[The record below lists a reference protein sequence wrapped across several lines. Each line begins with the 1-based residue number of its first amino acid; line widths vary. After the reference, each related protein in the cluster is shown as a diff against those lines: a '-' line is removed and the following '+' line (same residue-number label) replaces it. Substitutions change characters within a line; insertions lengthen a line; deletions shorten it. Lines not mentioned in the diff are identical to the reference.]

1 MFRYYSTPNEA
12 AVRITVAGEHSDGVL
27 KLAVSRCSMK
37 DRYVKKIGREKAE
50 KRLSIGLLYDQIELN
65 ECDAKTFVVF
75 AKKAVLDI
83 DKNAKVVRILPKGE
97 KKVKTPAKLSVV
109 KDDNGGGI

>member
-12 AVRITVAGEHSDGVL
+12 NVRITIAGVHSDGVL
-27 KLAVSRCSMK
+27 KLAVSRCSKK

-50 KRLSIGLLYDQIELN
+50 KRLSIGLLYDQIELK
-65 ECDAKTFVVF
+65 ECDAKTFVEF

-83 DKNAKVVRILPKGE
+83 DKNAKVVKILPKGE
-97 KKVKTPAKLSVV
+97 KKSKKSAKPALSH
-109 KDDNGGGI
+109 DS